1 MMIKGL
7 AALFCLLTLVV
18 SDILYAAPRLFF
30 SGESANWSQY
40 TWGPTPN
47 GIFQTIDL
55 SSLNLTKTPGIST
68 SLECMTS
75 CWAATGVTSHYGVS
89 PQGFSVYIRFPSD
102 SGDLTLSL
110 AIESKF
116 VLKYLIF
123 PKE

>member
-1 MMIKGL
+1 MIIK
-7 AALFCLLTLVV
+7 ASVALFCLLTLVA
-18 SDILYAAPRLFF
+18 SDILYTSPRLFA
-30 SGESANWSQY
+30 SGEAANWSQFF
-40 TWGPTPN
+40 GN
-47 GIFQTIDL
+47 GIFQRIDL
-55 SSLNLTKTPGIST
+55 SSLNLKKTPGIST